1 MIYKTGFMKKFFSSR
16 NIISLARP
24 FQEFIQFEASSGILL
39 IIAAIAAIFFANS
52 SLSEEFLGL
61 WENILSISLGTWS
74 LSKPLHLWINDGLMA
89 IFFFMVGLEIKR
101 ELISGELASFKA
113 AITPVLA
120 ATGGMLMPA
129 LIYAAFNHHQPTSAG
144 WGIPMATDI
153 AFALGLLLLLGK
165 RIPIGLKIFI
175 TAFAIVDDLGAIL
188 VIAIFYSQQLYVP
201 ALVAACLILLLL
213 LFFNYLNLRHPIFYI
228 IPGIILWY
236 ALLKSGIHATLAGVL
251 LALTVPAVNNI
262 GPGIFLKRMNYYL
275 TRFKNIDPD
284 SDAKLN
290 QEQIEALQAME
301 ISCHRLESPLQRM
314 EHAVHPWVSFFIM
327 PLFALS
333 NAGVAFKAGAGDI
346 LSSPL
351 GWGIILGLVAGKFAG
366 VFGFTWIA
374 VKMGLARLPENVS
387 LRHLAGA
394 GFLGGIG
401 FTMSLFITYL
411 AFDDPFLIA
420 KAKTSIFIASGLSAL
435 LGVLILITTQKIGKP
450 EEKAE

>member
-1 MIYKTGFMKKFFSSR
+1 MKKLFSPK

-39 IIAAIAAIFFANS
+39 IIAAITAIILANS
-52 SLSEEFLGL
+52 SLSDEFLGL
-61 WENILSISLGTWS
+61 WGNIFSISLGTWS
-74 LSKPLHLWINDGLMA
+74 LSKPLQLWINDGLMA

-113 AITPVLA
+113 AITPVVA
-120 ATGGMLMPA
+120 AVGGMLMPA
-129 LIYAAFNHHQPTSAG
+129 LIYAAFNHHQPTYSG

-153 AFALGLLLLLGK
+153 AFALGILLLLGK

-188 VIAIFYSQQLYVP
+188 VIAIFYSQQLYLH
-201 ALVAACLILLLL
+201 ALVAAAGILLLL
-213 LFFNYLNLRHPIFYI
+213 IFFNYLNLRHPIFYL

-236 ALLKSGIHATLAGVL
+236 ALLKSGIHATIAGVL

-275 TRFKNIDPD
+275 QRFKNVDPE
-284 SDAKLN
+284 SNHKLT

-314 EHAVHPWVSFFIM
+314 EHAVHPWVSYFIM

-333 NAGVAFKAGAGDI
+333 NAGVAFKAGTGDI
-346 LSSPL
+346 FSSPL
-351 GWGIILGLVAGKFAG
+351 GWGIILGLVVGKFTG
-366 VFGFTWIA
+366 VFGFTWLA
-374 VKMGLARLPENVS
+374 VKYKWARLPENVT

-411 AFDDPFLIA
+411 AFTDPVLIA
-420 KAKTSIFIASGLSAL
+420 KAKTAVFIASGLSAL
-435 LGVLILITTQKIGKP
+435 LGILLLLTVSKIDEP
-450 EEKAE
+450 IDQED